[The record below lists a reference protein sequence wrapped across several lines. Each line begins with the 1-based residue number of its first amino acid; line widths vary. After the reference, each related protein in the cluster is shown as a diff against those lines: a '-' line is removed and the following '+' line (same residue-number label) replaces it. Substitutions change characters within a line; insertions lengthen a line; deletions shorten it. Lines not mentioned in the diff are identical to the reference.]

1 MVSRLPLPVGSG
13 GDGEPSFVELATG
26 GWVGPEAGSCS
37 GEDMR
42 IESARQQMWNCLEGV
57 GEPQMDTGPLPNS
70 HGFERGSQRVRPSVY
85 QAPEWPRWQ
94 KALGGQE
101 MGWKGCEEHA
111 CVISEPPRAM
121 LPLVTQTSRTHL
133 LSTLTTMPNSQAGS
147 FLVFRLVLLLLS

>member
-1 MVSRLPLPVGSG
+1 MPVGSG
-13 GDGEPSFVELATG
+13 GDGEPSFVEIATG

-42 IESARQQMWNCLEGV
+42 IESARQQMWNCLEGF

-70 HGFERGSQRVRPSVY
+70 HGFEHGSQRVRPSVY
-85 QAPEWPRWQ
+85 PAPEWPRWQ

-121 LPLVTQTSRTHL
+121 LPLVTQTSRTNL
-133 LSTLTTMPNSQAGS
+133 LSALTTMPNSQAGS